1 MIYECENCEAVLGSG
16 LMSCP
21 RCGHLFDEPV
31 PDDALS
37 DEAEE
42 WVESALPVE
51 SPPLVLP
58 SVEPPPVPPTRKT
71 RRPLRIVWSLAAAL
85 ALAGLVWAGVRFAA
99 PLLITPPAS
108 DSEAVMPTTTD
119 LSNGL
124 PTDVAAH
131 PTYAANMTAFVGSL
145 RQTGVG
151 AQWPAFG
158 SNDTLLITPQTMVK
172 GQRAEWNAD
181 LYHELAQGIYANFVF
196 RRYESKFSD
205 TDSTTCFVV
214 VSDTS
219 GKVVA
224 VDLMGDLK

>member
-1 MIYECENCEAVLGSG
+1 
-16 LMSCP
+16 
-21 RCGHLFDEPV
+21 
-31 PDDALS
+31 
-37 DEAEE
+37 
-42 WVESALPVE
+42 
-51 SPPLVLP
+51 
-58 SVEPPPVPPTRKT
+58 
-71 RRPLRIVWSLAAAL
+71 
-85 ALAGLVWAGVRFAA
+85 
-99 PLLITPPAS
+99 
-108 DSEAVMPTTTD
+108 MPTTTD